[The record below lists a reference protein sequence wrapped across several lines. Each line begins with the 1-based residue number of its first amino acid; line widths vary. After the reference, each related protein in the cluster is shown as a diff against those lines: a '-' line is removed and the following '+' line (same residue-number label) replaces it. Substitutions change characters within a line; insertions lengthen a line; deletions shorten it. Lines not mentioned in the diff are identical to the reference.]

1 MNTVA
6 KNQTLV
12 GIALMLGAMA
22 SLPLID
28 VLAKF
33 LGQQGLPVVQIV
45 WARLFFGAIVTL
57 PLAVRASGGSAL
69 WPANPAYHLLRSSL
83 LILAT
88 FTFFL
93 SLKFLPIADALAV
106 FFVQPLVVVV
116 LSALVLGEHVG
127 PRRWAAV
134 VAGFV
139 GTLIIIRPGFAAFN
153 PGTLLALAAG
163 CFLAVYFVL
172 TRRISGQAKA
182 MVTSFQTNL
191 VGTLLLS
198 ALMPLVWTTPSP
210 AQWQMMAG
218 LGLIA
223 TFGHFLIV
231 RAYDF
236 AEASLLAPLAYT
248 EMIMATLCGWLFF
261 GDFPDQWTF
270 VGVAILITSALYISW
285 REGSGKSVV
294 ISPNDA

>member
-1 MNTVA
+1 MTAGA
-6 KNQTLV
+6 KNHNLI

-33 LGQQGLPVVQIV
+33 LGQMGIPVLQIV
-45 WARLFFGAIVTL
+45 WARLFFGAVVSLL
-57 PLAVRASGGSAL
+57 PAVRATGWRGL
-69 WPANPAYHLLRSSL
+69 WPANPVYHLIRSSL

-93 SLKFLPIADALAV
+93 SLKFMPIADALAI

-116 LSALVLGEHVG
+116 LSALVLKERVG

-134 VAGFV
+134 FVGFI

-153 PGTLLALAAG
+153 PGTLLALASG
-163 CFLAVYFVL
+163 CFLAVYFVM

-182 MVTSFQTNL
+182 VVTTFQTAL
-191 VGTLLLS
+191 IGALLLS
-198 ALMPLVWTTPSP
+198 VAMPLVWTPPTVT
-210 AQWQMMAG
+210 QWQMLAG

-236 AEASLLAPLAYT
+236 AEASLLAPLGYT
-248 EMIMATLCGWLFF
+248 EMIMATICGWVFF
-261 GDFPDQWTF
+261 GDFPDRWTF
-270 VGVAILITSALYISW
+270 VGVAILIASALYISL
-285 REGSGKSVV
+285 REGSSKPVPL
-294 ISPNDA
+294 SPNDS

>member
-1 MNTVA
+1 MTAGARNH
-6 KNQTLV
+6 NLI
-12 GIALMLGAMA
+12 GIALMLGAMG

-33 LGQQGLPVVQIV
+33 LGQMGIAVLQIV
-45 WARLFFGAIVTL
+45 WARLFFGAVVTL
-57 PLAVRASGGSAL
+57 PFAVRASGWRGL
-69 WPANPAYHLLRSSL
+69 WPANPVYHLIRSGL

-88 FTFFL
+88 FTFFV
-93 SLKFLPIADALAV
+93 SLKFLPIADALAI

-116 LSALVLGEHVG
+116 LSALVLKERVG

-134 VAGFV
+134 VVGFV

-182 MVTSFQTNL
+182 VVTTFQTAL
-191 VGTLLLS
+191 IGALILS
-198 ALMPLVWTTPSP
+198 AAMPLVWTPPNVT
-210 AQWQMMAG
+210 QWQMLAG

-236 AEASLLAPLAYT
+236 AEASLLAPLAYA
-248 EMIMATLCGWLFF
+248 EMIMATICGWVFF
-261 GDFPDQWTF
+261 GDFPDRWTF
-270 VGVAILITSALYISW
+270 VGVAILITSALYISL
-285 REGSGKSVV
+285 REGATKGVV
-294 ISPNDA
+294 LSPNDA